1 MKLFLYYPVFIVF
14 LFFILSCAVTEKTTS
29 IGTDESAIDINTLNQ
44 ESVLAF
50 LTLEKAK
57 LNALDSLQSFPYTKK
72 SKNTVINLK
81 NTTDYSNFR
90 TKKIKFTDNT
100 VTSEGIH
107 KLGLVCLSVDDYGR
121 RDLSKNK
128 IVFRTSKPKPE
139 ENSIIQKSLTKQSQF
154 IQKLQNS
161 ELRRILKNIVKD
173 YQEANSL
180 AVDGIIGKNTIK
192 ALAEDALIID
202 IVELHTQVL
211 YPEEPAFQAFILEA
225 NDLHTYQ
232 FDSGFESI
240 DTVRNNALSLQ
251 ELKHMANPEKE
262 FVMCIYFFDR
272 LNPSYGLSWGFSN
285 HPEDWAEN
293 MSSVGYAKPETW
305 PLLIESF
312 TISPEQ
318 LKDLAETRLYVHIYR
333 KIEGFFGLNK
343 HIGSCAIQ

>member
-1 MKLFLYYPVFIVF
+1 MKLFLYYPVYILFS
-14 LFFILSCAVTEKTTS
+14 FFIISCAVTEKNTS
-29 IGTDESAIDINTLNQ
+29 IGTNKSAIDINTLNK

-50 LTLEKAK
+50 LSLEKAK
-57 LNALDSLQSFPYTKK
+57 LNALDSLQSFPYTKQ
-72 SKNTVINLK
+72 SKNTVINLN

-90 TKKIKFTDNT
+90 PKKIKFIDNT
-100 VTSEGIH
+100 VTQEGIY
-107 KLGLVCLSVDDYGR
+107 KLGVVCLSVDDYGR
-121 RDLSKNK
+121 RDLSKNQIIFK
-128 IVFRTSKPKPE
+128 NSKPEPE
-139 ENSIIQKSLTKQSQF
+139 EYSTIQKSLTKQSKF
-154 IQKLQNS
+154 IPKLQNK
-161 ELRRILKNIVKD
+161 ELKRIFKNVVED
-173 YQEANSL
+173 YQNENSL

-240 DTVRNNALSLQ
+240 AKVRNNALSLQ
-251 ELKHMANPEKE
+251 ELKHTANSEKE

-285 HPEDWAEN
+285 HPKDWAEN
-293 MSSVGYAKPETW
+293 MSSVRYAKPETW

-318 LKDLAETRLYVHIYR
+318 LKDLAETRLYVHIYK
-333 KIEGFFGLNK
+333 KIEGFFGLHK